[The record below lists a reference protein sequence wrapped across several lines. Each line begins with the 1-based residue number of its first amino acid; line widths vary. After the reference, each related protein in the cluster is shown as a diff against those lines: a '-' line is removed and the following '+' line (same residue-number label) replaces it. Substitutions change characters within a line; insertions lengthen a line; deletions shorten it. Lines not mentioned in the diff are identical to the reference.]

1 MLNFVIELA
10 LRAGSVLRARLAHAR
25 EVTPKGRADVV
36 TDADHASEALIVAA
50 IAERFPD
57 HAILAEEGGA
67 IVGVAEYQWL
77 VDPLDGTLN
86 YLHGFPVFSVSLA
99 VLRRGELHI
108 GAVYDPL
115 RDELFAAERGGGAR
129 CNGRLLHVSRT
140 AVLAQA
146 LLTTGFPYNRFSQP
160 DNNLREHNHLLLKAQ
175 EIRRPG
181 SAALDLCYV
190 AAGRS
195 DAHWEL
201 GLSPWD
207 VAAGA
212 LLVHEA
218 GGVVTDWADQPWRP
232 GEPRIVASNSV
243 IHDELLREL
252 ALARG
257 EDAT

>member
-1 MLNFVIELA
+1 MLDFVIDLA
-10 LRAGSVLRARLAHAR
+10 LRAGSLLRARLVQTR
-25 EVTPKGRADVV
+25 EVASKGHADVV
-36 TDADHASEALIVAA
+36 TDADQASEALIVAA
-50 IAERFPD
+50 IRERFPD

-67 IVGVAEYQWL
+67 VSTGAEYQWL

-86 YLHGFPVFSVSLA
+86 YLHGFPVFCVSLA
-99 VLRRGELHI
+99 VLRRDELHI
-108 GAVYDPL
+108 GVVYDPM

-129 CNGRLLHVSRT
+129 SNGRLLHVSRT
-140 AVLAQA
+140 AALAQS

-175 EIRRPG
+175 DIRRPG
-181 SAALDLCYV
+181 SAALDLCAV

-212 LLVHEA
+212 LLVQEA
-218 GGVVTDWADQPWRP
+218 GGCVTDWRHQPWRP
-232 GEPRIVASNSV
+232 GEPRIVASNGS
-243 IHDELLREL
+243 IHDELLHEL
-252 ALARG
+252 ARARSEG
-257 EDAT
+257 VG